1 MLQLWL
7 KYNTV
12 LYLHA
17 TYEGYLER
25 NIHTRETKE
34 KWGGEGRRTGTF
46 WCKEAVRQ
54 RNKRKLHITKH
65 IFRNL
70 VIVDSRPPYGI

>member
-34 KWGGEGRRTGTF
+34 KWGEKVEEQELFG
-46 WCKEAVRQ
+46 A
-54 RNKRKLHITKH
+54 RKL
-65 IFRNL
+65 
-70 VIVDSRPPYGI
+70 